1 MATFKMQPRV
11 IAPDVSILPLSP
23 RDTINAYVIG
33 DVLIDAGTRHDAKK
47 IKRML
52 GDRTLSAHALTHVHP
67 DHQGASHAVCSE
79 YGIELWAPAGEADDM
94 EAGEIPGAAGS
105 IPARFMRA
113 VAAGPGHP
121 VARRL
126 QAGDE
131 VGGFVAVASP
141 GHSPDHLSFW
151 RESDRVLIAGDAFRN
166 MSYLTFGPKIAL
178 PFDGFSIN
186 PEQVKKS
193 AAELVKLRPSLVAF
207 GHGSPVKGEKFL
219 AGMKQLGFESS

>member
-1 MATFKMQPRV
+1 MATFKMQPRE
-11 IAPDVSILPLSP
+11 IAAGVQILPLSP
-23 RDTINAYVIG
+23 RDTINAYLVE

-47 IKRML
+47 IKRMI
-52 GDRTLSAHALTHVHP
+52 GDREISAHALTHVHP
-67 DHQGASHAVCSE
+67 DHQGASAAICSE
-79 YGIELWAPAGEADDM
+79 YGVELWAPAGEADDM
-94 EAGEIPGAAGS
+94 EAGEIPGSASS

-121 VARRL
+121 VGRRL

-141 GHSPDHLSFW
+141 GHSPDHLSYW

-178 PFDGFSIN
+178 PFDGFSID
-186 PEQVKKS
+186 PAQVKTS
-193 AAELVKLRPSLVAF
+193 AKALLELEPSLVAF
-207 GHGSPVKGEKFL
+207 GHGSPVSGEKL
-219 AGMKQLGFESS
+219 ARGMSKLGIA